1 LGLASYSKLRL
12 VRQDQLML
20 CPTYPKLLLV
30 PSAFTDED
38 LHVVAKY
45 RSKQRLPVVTWFDVR
60 TGAHIARSAQPLVGV
75 NSKRC
80 LEDEKLVR
88 DLAALTFREVVN
100 AQGDVV
106 WAPCTYFIVDARSK
120 FATRGNQA
128 MGKGT
133 EQVGRLVSSL
143 FGTSLHLLIFQVK
156 YYRDARHT
164 TDLHFMNIDNIHKV
178 RESFD
183 GLHAVSRPGAL
194 EGSAAASGWLG
205 KVDQTGWLNHVLLI
219 LKVHFEVGIRSN

>member
-12 VRQDQLML
+12 VRQEQLML
-20 CPTYPKLLLV
+20 CLTYPNLLLV

-38 LHVVAKY
+38 LHVVRGDARKPCASGEKNETKQRKKEIDTCGRASRPAILIRWPVCRPCQVAKY

-60 TGAHIARSAQPLVGV
+60 TGAHIARSAQPLVGM

-106 WAPCTYFIVDARSK
+106 WAPCTYYIADARSK

-133 EQVGRLVSSL
+133 EQVITRGSCARCPTTPGLAVS
-143 FGTSLHLLIFQVK
+143 HLLFSV
-156 YYRDARHT
+156 
-164 TDLHFMNIDNIHKV
+164 LHF
-178 RESFD
+178 
-183 GLHAVSRPGAL
+183 
-194 EGSAAASGWLG
+194 
-205 KVDQTGWLNHVLLI
+205 TC
-219 LKVHFEVGIRSN
+219 